1 MWRGRDGGRRRRWR
15 ATERR
20 SRTAAGRSR
29 TAAGAEARPEM
40 GGLGRRRE
48 CGGGDGD
55 AERQRGDGNGDDAKI
70 WQPGS
75 VDVILALQCR
85 G

>member
-1 MWRGRDGGRRRRWR
+1 M
-15 ATERR
+15 
-20 SRTAAGRSR
+20 AAGRSR

-70 WQPGS
+70 RQPGG
-75 VDVILALQCR
+75 VDVILALQCSR
-85 G
+85 LVPRSAIKYPQSF